1 MAQPKNGL
9 RDLIQYIITSKTFLK
24 N

>member
-9 RDLIQYIITSKTFLK
+9 RDLIQHIITSKTFLK